1 MSMLNGNIKIG
12 NVVGFCGGDIESLN
26 VNIGDKIFC
35 INDKKKRKSTWGNT
49 SSYSKD
55 KLINITK
62 GNIYFVLNIKKNK
75 FVRSIKIMGD
85 KNKCCWVNPVRFK
98 ANEEFIIN
106 ECRNQTL
113 TKILNENIIEL

>member
-1 MSMLNGNIKIG
+1 MKEINNFVS
-12 NVVGFCGGDIESLN
+12 FGGDVESLN

-35 INDKKKRKSTWGNT
+35 INDKKKRKSTWGQR

-55 KLINITK
+55 KLINITT
-62 GNIYFVLNIKKNK
+62 GNIYLVLNIKKNK

-106 ECRNQTL
+106 ESRNQTL
-113 TKILNENIIEL
+113 TKILNDDIVEL